1 MTWKNYIKEL
11 ENKYLGTK
19 AYWNGELYTIVKVD
33 YNGVLH
39 INLPNKYNNTTA
51 VGTYVNRKGEIC

>member
-39 INLPNKYNNTTA
+39 IDLPNAYNDTTA
-51 VGTYVNRKGEIC
+51 VGTYVNSKGEIC